1 MDELF
6 YIFQQKIFSTRLGP
20 IASYTAPATAGA
32 ESTNTTLP
40 HRRIFKKFE
49 PSKYTFM
56 NPFFL

>member
-6 YIFQQKIFSTRLGP
+6 YIFQKKIFSTRLGP

-40 HRRIFKKFE
+40 HRRI
-49 PSKYTFM
+49 
-56 NPFFL
+56 